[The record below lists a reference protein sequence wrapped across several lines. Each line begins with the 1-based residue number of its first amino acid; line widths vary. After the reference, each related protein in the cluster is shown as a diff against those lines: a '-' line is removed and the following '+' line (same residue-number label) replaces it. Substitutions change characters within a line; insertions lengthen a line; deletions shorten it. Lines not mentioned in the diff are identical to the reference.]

1 MFIFYFD
8 FEFLVRMVHVESD
21 VLKLGTHYAIQKYIK
36 KYIDK
41 TVQTQ
46 IRLLL
51 KKQFN
56 QGLPFSD
63 KHKHFVNS
71 SPNNQQ
77 LI

>member
-51 KKQFN
+51 KKHFN
-56 QGLPFSD
+56 
-63 KHKHFVNS
+63 
-71 SPNNQQ
+71 
-77 LI
+77 